1 MISSMEK
8 ENHLVTEWLGLFK
21 AVGSS
26 RKIILGTWAM
36 PFLTHWDPLAW
47 GNWEAAIL
55 GPGTILE
62 AAIGGLGI
70 QLLRWATGQ
79 LGFGGV
85 WPRGESTHQVRS
97 RTSSRVLWQMNCYR
111 AGNVKSSNPLLTFVS
126 RPDKTVGLA
135 TGPVNLAACWTQT
148 TESST
153 EGLGAWCLG
162 FSLERE

>member
-1 MISSMEK
+1 
-8 ENHLVTEWLGLFK
+8 
-21 AVGSS
+21 
-26 RKIILGTWAM
+26 M

-97 RTSSRVLWQMNCYR
+97 RTSSRVL
-111 AGNVKSSNPLLTFVS
+111 
-126 RPDKTVGLA
+126 
-135 TGPVNLAACWTQT
+135 
-148 TESST
+148 
-153 EGLGAWCLG
+153 
-162 FSLERE
+162 